1 MSDKYQLRVVSTRG
15 GPRELGRSHGEALR
29 PEIQKFIE
37 GRTTALEAY
46 AEKRGTSDVSRFASL
61 GAQCLALADAW
72 DPDGALEHRGIAEG
86 AQVDPALL
94 YAIANLS
101 DLRDVLLLGG
111 SSPDSEGCSALLLPA
126 GRTRSGNVI
135 AAQTWD
141 LGPRDLEFVVAIE
154 RKPEN
159 GPRTV
164 SLTCAGCLTLIGMNE
179 HGLALGTTNIKV
191 KGSRPG
197 VGYLSVL
204 HRMIRE
210 ASVDAASRIL
220 ESAPR
225 AAAHTYWLATGERAI
240 EWECGPDHAI
250 SRELGAEPLVRT
262 NHCLAEPMA
271 RIEGETPTSSSLA
284 RRARVTELL
293 AGKSHDFPSLVTLFS
308 DRRDGIDSIARF
320 PEDGQ
325 PTATNAVVV
334 CFPAEKKMY
343 ACRGP
348 AQRGEFQELGFS

>member
-1 MSDKYQLRVVSTRG
+1 MSEKYELRLVTTRG
-15 GPRELGRSHGEALR
+15 TPRELGRAHGEALR
-29 PEIQKFIE
+29 PEIQKFIQ
-37 GRTTALEAY
+37 GRTAALEAY
-46 AEKRGTSDVSRFASL
+46 AEKRGRSDVSRFATL
-61 GAQCLALADAW
+61 GAECLKRAEAW
-72 DPDGALEHRGIAEG
+72 DPAGALEHRSIAE
-86 AQVDPALL
+86 AANVDPDLL
-94 YAIANLS
+94 YAITNLS

-111 SSPDSEGCSALLLPA
+111 TSPDSEGCSALMLPKDLTKA
-126 GRTRSGNVI
+126 GHVI

-154 RKPEN
+154 RHPDE

-191 KGSRPG
+191 RGSRAG
-197 VGYLSVL
+197 VGYLSIL

-210 ASVDAASRIL
+210 SSVDAASEIVAN
-220 ESAPR
+220 APR
-225 AAAHTYWLATGERAI
+225 AAAHTYWLATKDRAI

-250 SRELGAEPLVRT
+250 SRTLAAEPLVRT
-262 NHCLAEPMA
+262 NHCLAEPMT
-271 RIEGETPTSSSLA
+271 RIEGEAPTSSSLT
-284 RRARVTELL
+284 RRQRVTQLL
-293 AGKSHDFPSLVTLFS
+293 QGRPHDFESLREVFA
-308 DRRDGIDSIARF
+308 DRSDGIDSIARF

-334 CFPAEKKMY
+334 CLPAERKMY

-348 AQRGEFQELGFS
+348 AQRGEFRELRFS

>member
-1 MSDKYQLRVVSTRG
+1 MSEKYTLRVVSTRG
-15 GPRELGRSHGEALR
+15 GPRELGRAHGEALR
-29 PEIQKFIE
+29 PEIQKFID
-37 GRTTALEAY
+37 GRTAALEAY
-46 AEKRGTSDVSRFASL
+46 AEKRGTSDVSRFVAL

-72 DPDGALEHRGIAEG
+72 DPEGAVEHRGIAEG

-111 SSPDSEGCSALLLPA
+111 TSPDSEGCSALLLPA
-126 GRTRSGNVI
+126 GRTKSGNVI

-141 LGPRDLEFVVAIE
+141 LGPRDLEFVVVIE
-154 RKPEN
+154 RQPTN
-159 GPRTV
+159 GPRSV

-191 KGSRPG
+191 KGSRAG
-197 VGYLSVL
+197 VGYLSIL

-210 ASVDAASRIL
+210 TTVDAASRVL

-225 AAAHTYWLATGERAI
+225 AAAHTYWLATRERAI

-250 SRELGAEPLVRT
+250 SRELAAEPLVRT

-284 RRARVTELL
+284 RRAKVTELL
-293 AGKSHDFPSLVTLFS
+293 SRDTHDVASLVRLFS
-308 DRRDGIDSIARF
+308 DRSGGIDSISRF

-334 CFPAEKKMY
+334 CLPGEKKMF

-348 AQRGEFQELGFS
+348 AQRGEFKELGFS